1 MSDLPNVGMADAPHE
16 PALILYLPD
25 QPLPALLADAALDAS
40 PQERQALAELLHGML
55 VLEPQKRSSAASAL
69 LRLGPLY
76 SRVLGDV

>member
-40 PQERQALAELLHGML
+40 PQARRHARRTKAERSRAPL
-55 VLEPQKRSSAASAL
+55 SAPTL
-69 LRLGPLY
+69 PLPAVPP
-76 SRVLGDV
+76 SRPHLFTDCM